1 MSTSNA
7 TRIPVLGGLLGEGWT
22 LARALGSPALYL
34 VALVA
39 SVLIVA
45 TYQVRPTY
53 QIVAGGPTDRPFL
66 GAIHSSERDPNL
78 QRTYRWT
85 QPESVIQLPGVG
97 RQDFSVR
104 LELSGARPEGFP
116 PPEIQIFSRP
126 TAEGPERLLLTAQP
140 APDLQWYEFRVE
152 RDPDLSNGD
161 LRLVLR
167 TTNPFTPEGDPRELG
182 VRLFHVTVTPLDTPQ
197 KGIIPPI
204 QHAMPLLAAALFC
217 TLTLAYLGWAP
228 GMAALAG
235 LIWSLGT
242 AAFLIWDRTW
252 LTSASSVLP
261 QAWIAALVMLFFLRP
276 LVGVIYR
283 WAGVAW
289 PVFDRRVLLTIF
301 ALAVVARLGGQLHPE
316 VFSPD
321 VNFHANRLVEVMG
334 GKLLFTVASA
344 EWAYHR
350 TFYLPTVYL
359 FMTPF
364 QWLLDDRFLTVR
376 VFTVLLDTSSV
387 FMLYILARQA
397 LGSGRAGLWASILFV
412 TFPQGVLLFS
422 WGTTANMF
430 AQWTMLAAITFVIV
444 AYERLHRPL
453 VWGLLLVVAFLALMS
468 HPGTVQLTGVMLGIT
483 LVLWAWRRRE
493 VGPMRSWWLLGAGVL
508 VAAVVAFFAYY
519 INWVDYQLNEL
530 AAIQAERAANAAGG
544 FRARVGGSVN
554 DVSMNLYSYTVYTRE
569 AQILEGLW
577 GFWKEAWAY
586 YKTMPLA
593 WTALGLLAIA
603 PATRILR
610 RFRTAAVGW
619 GLSAAI
625 FAVIGLTSNL
635 YVRYPLFLLPLIALG
650 SGALLE
656 WLRRRGWAGQALTA
670 CVLAAF
676 VVNGLALWWWRIQF
690 YLK

>member
-1 MSTSNA
+1 MSTNNW
-7 TRIPVLGGLLGEGWT
+7 TRIPVLGGLIGEGLA

-34 VALVA
+34 VAVVA
-39 SVLIVA
+39 SLLIVA
-45 TYQVRPTY
+45 TYQVRPGY

-66 GAIHSSERDPNL
+66 GSIHSSEKDPNL
-78 QRTYRWT
+78 LRTYRWT

-97 RQDFSVR
+97 RQDFLVR
-104 LELSGARPEGFP
+104 VELSGARPEGFP

-126 TAEGPERLLLTAQP
+126 RAEGPERLLLTAQP
-140 APDLQWYEFRVE
+140 APELRWYEFPVA

-161 LRLVLR
+161 LRLVLH
-167 TTNPFTPEGDPRELG
+167 TNNPFTPEGDPRELG
-182 VRLFHVTVTPLDTPQ
+182 VRLFHVEVTPVDTPQ
-197 KGIIPPI
+197 KGIIPPL
-204 QHAMPLLAAALFC
+204 QHVIPLLAAALLC
-217 TLTLAYLGWAP
+217 TLALAYLGWAP
-228 GMAALAG
+228 GAAALGG
-235 LIWSLGT
+235 LIWCGGM

-252 LTSASSVLP
+252 LTSASAVLP

-276 LVGVIYR
+276 LVGVLYR
-283 WAGVAW
+283 QAGVAW

-359 FMTPF
+359 FMTPLE
-364 QWLLDDRFLTVR
+364 WLLNDRFLTVR

-387 FMLYILARQA
+387 FLLYVLARQA
-397 LGSGRAGLWASILFV
+397 LGSGRAGLWASILYV

-422 WGTTANMF
+422 WGVSANIF
-430 AQWTMLAAITFVIV
+430 AQWTMLLAITFVIV
-444 AYERLHRPL
+444 AYEHLHRPL
-453 VWGLLLVVAFLALMS
+453 VWGLLLLLAFLALMS
-468 HPGTVQLTGVMLGIT
+468 HPGTVQLTGVMLVIT
-483 LVLWAWRRRE
+483 LAVWAWRRHE
-493 VGPMRSWWLLGAGVL
+493 VGPMRNWWLLGAAV
-508 VAAVVAFFAYY
+508 VAAAVLAFFAYY
-519 INWVDYQLNEL
+519 INWVDYQLGEL
-530 AAIQAERAANAAGG
+530 AAIQSERAATAGG
-544 FRARVGGSVN
+544 EFRARVGGSVN
-554 DVSMNLYSYTVYTRE
+554 DVSMNLYSYTVYSRQ

-603 PATRILR
+603 PATRMLR
-610 RFRTAAVGW
+610 RFRSAAFGW
-619 GLSAAI
+619 GLAAVV
-625 FAVIGLTSNL
+625 FALVGLAINL
-635 YVRYPLFLLPLIALG
+635 YVRYPLFLLPLITLG

-656 WLRRRGWAGQALTA
+656 WLRRRGWAGQALVA
-670 CVLAAF
+670 FVLAAF